1 MNLSRALKATERS
14 LQLAA
19 IRTAVRIGAVVA
31 PDRTTRA
38 IAKRFFRTERPPVTR
53 MQFGAPR
60 PTTETMVVPDGVVT
74 TYRWGERGQPT
85 VLLVHGWSG
94 WAQQMEAFVEPLRA
108 QGLTV
113 LAFDH
118 VAHGAS
124 DGTET
129 SLPAMIRTLERIFAE
144 RPEID
149 GVIAHSLGAA
159 AVVSVLASTR
169 RELAGAVAIAPPADP
184 RPYLRTLSAMV
195 GLPQRLQPA
204 VEAAAVETTGVPF
217 ERLVVE
223 PWLLRR
229 VRTPLFVVHDLGD
242 AEVPLANGY
251 AYTTNGARMLVTD
264 GLGHNRILRDR
275 HVVQVATSFVVRR
288 QPVPRVREVM
298 PLAA

>member
-1 MNLSRALKATERS
+1 MNLSRVVKATKRS
-14 LQLAA
+14 LSLAA
-19 IRTAVRIGAVVA
+19 IRTAVRVGAAIA

-38 IAKRFFRTERPPVTR
+38 IAKRFFRTERPPVAR
-53 MQFGAPR
+53 LQFSAPR
-60 PTTETMVVPDGVVT
+60 PTTETMAVSDGTIT

-85 VLLVHGWSG
+85 ILLVHGWSG

-108 QGLTV
+108 RGLTV

-124 DGTET
+124 DGSET
-129 SLPAMIRTLERIFAE
+129 SLPEMIRSLERILAE
-144 RPEID
+144 LPEID
-149 GVIAHSLGAA
+149 GMIAHSLGAA
-159 AVVSVLASTR
+159 AVVSVLSSTR

-195 GLPQRLQPA
+195 GLPPRLHPA
-204 VEAAAVETTGVPF
+204 VEAAAVKTTGVPF

-229 VRTPLFVVHDLGD
+229 VRTPLFVVHDLDD
-242 AEVPLANGY
+242 AEVPIANGY

-275 HVVQVATSFVVRR
+275 HVVQVASSFVVRR
-288 QPVPRVREVM
+288 QPVPRVREAL